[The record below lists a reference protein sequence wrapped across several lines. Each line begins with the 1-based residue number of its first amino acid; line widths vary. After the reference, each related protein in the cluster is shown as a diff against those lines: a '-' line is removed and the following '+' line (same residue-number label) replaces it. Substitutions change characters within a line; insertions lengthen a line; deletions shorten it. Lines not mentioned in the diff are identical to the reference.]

1 MTIPIIDLFA
11 GPGGL
16 CEGFSALKSSTGV
29 KQFAVKLSIEKDVSA
44 HQTLLLRSIFRSFP
58 SGKVPQAYY
67 RYIRGEIKRDDFFD
81 APEINHAYKQAMNV
95 AKCAEL
101 GKTSELEVDGW
112 ISSALGKRKD
122 WVLIGGPPCQA
133 YSLVG
138 RSRMRGADPTRFESD
153 ERHFLY
159 REYLR
164 ILKKFSPAI
173 FVMENVKGIL
183 SSKHGGE
190 PIFEKITADLEQ
202 PGGAHKYMLRS
213 FVVPGEITDPRN
225 YVIACE
231 RYGLPQARHRV
242 IIFGIREDIFRA
254 STLLQAT
261 PEKCILQPQTPTTV
275 RDVLGGLPA
284 IRSKLSG
291 RSGTLV
297 ESKENW
303 DLNMTNAL
311 DMTQL
316 ASSAEMKDVFQAVSK
331 AVRASKVI
339 VSTGAQFLPTLP
351 PLTVKPLDSWL
362 CDPEVGGVISHESRS
377 HMASDLHRYLFAAS
391 MSTVTAR
398 RLSLDDFPR
407 ALMPAHANAASA
419 DAPFSDR
426 FRVQAWSKASTTVV
440 SHISKDGHYYI
451 HPDPAQCRSLTVR
464 EAARL
469 QTFPDN
475 YYFEGNK
482 TAQYHQVGNA
492 VPPYLAFKL
501 AAIVGGILIRA

>member
-1 MTIPIIDLFA
+1 MPTPIIDLFA

-16 CEGFSALKSSTGV
+16 CEGFSALKSQAGV
-29 KQFAVKLSIEKDVSA
+29 RRFSVKLSIEKDVSA
-44 HQTLLLRSIFRSFP
+44 YQTLLLRSIFRSFP
-58 SGKVPQAYY
+58 IGKVPQAYY
-67 RYIRGEIKRDDFFD
+67 RYIRGEMTRDDFLEI
-81 APEINHAYKQAMNV
+81 PEISRALKQAMKV

-101 GKTSELEVDGW
+101 GKVSEKEVDNW
-112 ISSALGKRKD
+112 ISDALGQRKN

-138 RSRMRGADPTRFESD
+138 RSRMRSKDPTGFESD

-183 SSKHGGE
+183 SSKLGGE
-190 PIFEKITADLEQ
+190 LIFKQITADLAR
-202 PGGAHKYMLRS
+202 PGGAHNYVLRS
-213 FVVPGEITDPRN
+213 FVVPGEIKDPRD

-231 RYGLPQARHRV
+231 RFGLPQARHRV
-242 IIFGIREDIFRA
+242 IILGIREDIFQA
-254 STLLQAT
+254 SMLLQAT
-261 PEKCILQPQTPTTV
+261 PEKCVLQSEPTTTV
-275 RDVLGGLPA
+275 RDVLAGLPV

-297 ESKENW
+297 DSKENW
-303 DLNMTNAL
+303 DINMTNAL
-311 DMTQL
+311 KTVHMP
-316 ASSAEMKDVFQAVSK
+316 SSVEAERLSQAVSK
-331 AVRASKVI
+331 AVSASKVI
-339 VSTGAQFLPTLP
+339 VSTGAKFLPTHP
-351 PLTVKPLDSWL
+351 PLTVKSLKSWL
-362 CDPEVGGVISHESRS
+362 CDSKVGGVISHESRS

-391 MSTVTAR
+391 MSTVTTR

-407 ALMPAHANAASA
+407 ALLPAHANARSPE
-419 DAPFSDR
+419 APFGDR
-426 FRVQAWSKASTTVV
+426 FRVQGWSKASTTIV

-451 HPDPAQCRSLTVR
+451 HPDPAQCRTLTVR

-492 VPPYLAFKL
+492 VPPFLAFKL
-501 AAIVGGILIRA
+501 AAIVNQILN